1 MLLLTCGLGGGL
13 IHKYRQLVS
22 GSWVQFIEEK
32 GMGQVFWCF
41 FQNQDRI
48 AHLSYTARLSHLFF
62 APKGMAVHFGLG
74 F

>member
-1 MLLLTCGLGGGL
+1 MLLLTYGLGGVL
-13 IHKYRQLVS
+13 IHKCRQLVS

-41 FQNQDRI
+41 FQNQDQI
-48 AHLSYTARLSHLFF
+48 AHLSHTARLSHLFF
-62 APKGMAVHFGLG
+62 APKGMAVHSGMG